1 MVSDG
6 STSRGKLLLT
16 VGFSWLC
23 TLWWREGGRE
33 IDLPAGVLRL
43 LWPVWKKAQSGE
55 GEDRCHSAKDLFNKP
70 LGLKLSLHFLQ
81 FCTTH
86 PFKNMFCLLWLCL
99 NACAEWRT
107 GMCCILHYCCF
118 HNLLK
123 REGFSV
129 LTLNLSFTHVCTS
142 RIFVTVRYRCTM
154 MEI

>member
-1 MVSDG
+1 MAG
-6 STSRGKLLLT
+6 TSRGKLLLT

-55 GEDRCHSAKDLFNKP
+55 GEHRCHSAKDLFNKP
-70 LGLKLSLHFLQ
+70 LGLKLSLRFRQ

-86 PFKNMFCLLWLCL
+86 PFKNMFCLLWLCF
-99 NACAEWRT
+99 NACPEWRT

-118 HNLLK
+118 SQSAEEGRILCAHLK
-123 REGFSV
+123 SEFYTCMYKQDFCDSQV
-129 LTLNLSFTHVCTS
+129 
-142 RIFVTVRYRCTM
+142 
-154 MEI
+154 